1 MKDVK
6 IFNFSKATDTAFVR
20 TVIFRA
26 REVRVPYYISR
37 SWESGPHLAV
47 TFDGSADDF
56 TIEQFAARIR
66 QEAEALPLDPDDEL
80 QVREQYRKMV
90 NRIAVLEGK
99 DVPEMMADHGTV
111 EVETNGFHYHNPAL
125 TRIIHQMRFELQPV
139 LEEVYFRLHEDGEP
153 MPVLMPLLFHHVS
166 ETYRDEGR
174 NKGYFSFISHVQGF
188 LELSEKQNLPYTEA
202 DFEKRFRTHEH
213 DIDALDAQGD
223 PHIEHWKEVWG
234 KISDSYK
241 TEIHRNV
248 DEGYLDT
255 IRKSVDDLD
264 AGFRNDFHQQFVHY
278 FRRTGFLADRDA
290 TAYRFIINV
299 LYLSLPF
306 LKVSALKKQ
315 QFIYMSYRYTET
327 KNARTWREEIGI

>member
-26 REVRVPYYISR
+26 RDVNVPYYISR

-47 TFDGSADDF
+47 TFDGSAEDAV
-56 TIEQFAARIR
+56 IRQFAAQIR
-66 QEAEALPLDPDDEL
+66 REAEAIQLNPDDEL

-90 NRIAVLEGK
+90 NRIAVLEKK
-99 DVPEMMADHGTV
+99 DVPEMMADHGSVKV
-111 EVETNGFHYHNPAL
+111 EANRFDYHNPTL

-139 LEEVYFRLHEDGEP
+139 LEEVFFRLHEDGEA
-153 MPVLMPLLFHHVS
+153 MPALMPLLFHHVS

-213 DIDALDAQGD
+213 DIGALDAQGD
-223 PHIEHWKEVWG
+223 PHIERWKEVWG

-241 TEIHRNV
+241 AEIHRNL
-248 DEGYLDT
+248 DESYLDT
-255 IRKSVDDLD
+255 IRKSVADLD
-264 AGFRNDFHQQFVHY
+264 TGFQNDFHQQFVRY
-278 FRRTGFLADRDA
+278 FRQTGFLADMDA
-290 TAYRFIINV
+290 TAYRFIVNV

-315 QFIYMSYRYTET
+315 QFIYMAYRYTET
-327 KNARTWREEIGI
+327 KNARTWREEIGV

>member
-20 TVIFRA
+20 TVIIRA
-26 REVRVPYYISR
+26 RDVRVPYYISR

-47 TFDGSADDF
+47 TFDGSADD
-56 TIEQFAARIR
+56 TAIEQFASGMRR
-66 QEAEALPLDPDDEL
+66 EAEAVQPDPRDDL

-90 NRIAVLEGK
+90 NRIAVLEEK
-99 DVPEMMADHGTV
+99 DAPETMADHGTV
-111 EVETNGFHYHNPAL
+111 KVEENRFHYHNPAL

-139 LEEVYFRLHEDGEP
+139 LEKVYFRLHEDGEP

-166 ETYRDEGR
+166 ETYRDQGR

-213 DIDALDAQGD
+213 DIGALDAQGD
-223 PHIEHWKEVWG
+223 PHIEQWKEVWG

-241 TEIHRNV
+241 TEIHRNI

-255 IRKSVDDLD
+255 IRQSVDELD
-264 AGFRNDFHQQFVHY
+264 AGFQNDFHQQFIHY

-306 LKVSALKKQ
+306 LRVSALKKQ
-315 QFIYMSYRYTET
+315 QYIYMAYRYNET

>member
-26 REVRVPYYISR
+26 RDVRVPYYISR

-47 TFDGSADDF
+47 TFDGSADD
-56 TIEQFAARIR
+56 TAIELFASGMRR
-66 QEAEALPLDPDDEL
+66 EAEAVQLDPRDDL

-90 NRIAVLEGK
+90 SRIAVLEEK
-99 DVPEMMADHGTV
+99 DAPETMADHGTV
-111 EVETNGFHYHNPAL
+111 KVEENRFHYHNPAL

-139 LEEVYFRLHEDGEP
+139 LEEVFFRLHEDGEP

-166 ETYRDEGR
+166 ETYRDQGR

-213 DIDALDAQGD
+213 DIGALDAQGD
-223 PHIEHWKEVWG
+223 PHIEQWKEVWG

-255 IRKSVDDLD
+255 IRKSVDELD
-264 AGFRNDFHQQFVHY
+264 AGFRNDFHQQFIHY

-306 LKVSALKKQ
+306 LRVSALKKQ
-315 QFIYMSYRYTET
+315 QFIYMAYRYNET